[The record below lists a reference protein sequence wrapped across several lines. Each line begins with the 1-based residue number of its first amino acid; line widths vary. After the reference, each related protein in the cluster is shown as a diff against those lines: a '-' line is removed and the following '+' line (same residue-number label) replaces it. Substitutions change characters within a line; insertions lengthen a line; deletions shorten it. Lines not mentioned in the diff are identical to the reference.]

1 MEKFIKGLKW
11 FLHSY
16 IWLFL
21 LGIIL
26 DIVLKNVIVNNMEP
40 QQSIPVI
47 KDFFHITYSVNNAAA
62 FSMGTNN
69 ATVNLVM
76 YSVIATLASAGIVFY
91 LVKCYKKIH
100 PLFKASL
107 MLILA
112 GALGNLVDRLC
123 YTPSYLGVDY
133 RGVVDFIDFCG
144 IWNAIFNIADVCI
157 CVGAGLMILYF
168 IIDEVKSHKS
178 KNNVKVEQ
186 KRELSKTEKEMQN
199 TENESK

>member
-26 DIVLKNVIVNNMEP
+26 DIVLKNVIVNNMTVG
-40 QQSIPVI
+40 QSIPVI
-47 KDFFHITYSVNNAAA
+47 NGFFHITYSVNNAAA

-133 RGVVDFIDFCG
+133 RGVVDFIDFLG
-144 IWNAIFNIADVCI
+144 IWHAIFNIADVCI
-157 CVGAGLMILYF
+157 
-168 IIDEVKSHKS
+168 
-178 KNNVKVEQ
+178 
-186 KRELSKTEKEMQN
+186 
-199 TENESK
+199 